1 MKKSKLTAL
10 LLVFMVVLSATSSF
24 AQDSTF
30 KLSDYKNPNYF
41 YQTLDL
47 NFGLNSGL
55 SLDNVNNGNKSTT
68 NYFSIN
74 SSAGATYTL
83 FKNSP
88 KTQTE
93 LNSFIQGGI
102 GTWRDNSSNEKN
114 DWTIKQKSVN
124 QGENLDLRLLKRYYN
139 SNQNYL
145 EMNGRVNIGYTKY
158 AYNGEQTSITNDSAI
173 YSNKTKDE
181 YFHNGLNG
189 SVYIGTGRIEQ
200 VQDARLAMYLLRDLQ
215 NLNRESRIAT
225 DEDVLSLARLITSL
239 KYKRFFDY
247 RLRKIAE
254 ITAIDS
260 FLLKNGIAGTPD
272 AAYFTS
278 LTDNWNYANNPV
290 RNSGRRIFTGIDA
303 NYSYNYEYNLNEN
316 SLSESKEHQSL
327 AGLFLVAGISFEKPI
342 SLSWQNSAN
351 LKIGAGMHQQI
362 DYRKNLVAISET
374 NYYLSAIPSLSLAAD
389 YGFGYYPNSR
399 TWLTLRWRLQ
409 SGWDKEMDGNTKKEK
424 EDLQNRFYTYTGP
437 QFNAYYYLSEKLR
450 LSLTFDGTF
459 RFENQKYTYEVI
471 AGNPVKTTSTRWI
484 QQVYASLTYSL
495 F

>member
-1 MKKSKLTAL
+1 MKKSKLIAL
-10 LLVFMVVLSATSSF
+10 LLVSMIVLSATSSF

-55 SLDNVNNGNKSTT
+55 SLDNINNGSKSTS

-74 SSAGATYTL
+74 SNAGATYSL

-93 LNSFIQGGI
+93 LYSSIQAGV
-102 GTWRDNSSNEKN
+102 GTWRDNSTNEKY
-114 DWTIKQKSVN
+114 DWTSKQKSVN
-124 QGENLDLRLLKRYYN
+124 QGENLNLRFLKRFYN

-145 EMNGRVNIGYTKY
+145 EMNVGVNIGYTKY
-158 AYNGEQTSITNDSAI
+158 AYNSDQNSISIDSAI

-200 VQDARLAMYLLRDLQ
+200 VQDAMLAMYLLQDLQ
-215 NLNRESRIAT
+215 KLNRESRIAT
-225 DEDVLSLARLITSL
+225 GEDVLALARTITTL

-260 FLLKNGIAGTPD
+260 FLRKNNISGTPD

-290 RNSGRRIFTGIDA
+290 RYSGKRIFTGIDA
-303 NYSYNYEYNLNEN
+303 NYIYNYNYNQNEYN
-316 SLSESKEHQSL
+316 LSESKEHHSL
-327 AGLFLVAGISFEKPI
+327 TGLFLVAGMNFENPI

-351 LKIGAGMHQQI
+351 LKIGAGIHQQI
-362 DYRKNLVAISET
+362 DYRKNLVAITET
-374 NYYLSAIPSLSLAAD
+374 NYYLSAKPSLSLAAD

-399 TWLTLRWRLQ
+399 TWLTIRWWLQ

-450 LSLTFDGTF
+450 LNLTFDGTF

-471 AGNPVKTTSTRWI
+471 AGNPVKTTTTYWN
-484 QQVYASLTYSL
+484 QQVRVTLTYSL